1 MKKPTILRTLIFAV
15 AMLFNFVSHSQNLI
29 AFDSKF
35 DKNLNENVFFKAA
48 NQLDNSISLSDKK
61 ETSKTEA
68 VAELINPIIPY
79 AQIPYA
85 GQVVECPNDG
95 KKLPKLFLCGGN
107 DSRPID
113 IKITDAQSI
122 VWERFISGG
131 SCVTVSNSDCANEN
145 AAPSCWVQVGT
156 GKDFLA
162 NSAGQFRVKIVD
174 KAGAPSVFYFN
185 VYQNTLIPTAV
196 TKSDIIKN
204 SSGTCQID
212 GKITVGGFGNGYE
225 YSFTTTGAPGRWQP
239 GNTFTTSTPGNYTAF
254 IRIKDV
260 VGSCEFKVINLDI
273 KNVTL
278 AVTTEIVSP
287 RCFDGKGSIKVI
299 KNEAT
304 KEYIYN
310 IYKPV
315 NSTSPL
321 TFYNTKVG
329 EFDFT
334 FDDLDPGTYRVETL
348 DKITKCV
355 IDNKTNVVIPNAPAQ
370 LTSTLT
376 KVDFTPCNSGSI
388 TVTAGGGVTPYRYL
402 VDIDNGGFVQ
412 NGTKVI
418 TTVRPGVYTVRV
430 IDANGCSIDK
440 KITLDEVNKPVYTI
454 TKTDGDCA
462 NPNGFITVDVTD
474 NNGFAL
480 EYSILG
486 GPYATATYTTSGSVN
501 GAKESKVYINLPPEN
516 YIISVRYKKSGVN
529 SGRSCTDPDF
539 PIAIGLTTALT
550 ASAGVA
556 ELSGCGP
563 TGNVQQGKVR
573 ITNAEGGVPFTAPR
587 GPYEYSYDGKKN
599 WTTDK
604 EAYVEPGTHVFYIRD
619 AKCEIPLKA
628 ITLLSQPAPPTIS
641 VDNPVFNC
649 DGSATTT
656 VTVKNEGSPT
666 TQFTYDY
673 FIDGALNTNNPT
685 NIFKNV
691 TQGDHTISV
700 SYNVVNVPTESV
712 LLNETFGAG
721 PDVSSPGINP
731 NFCWERQVE
740 ATKCNNDKLFGNGE
754 YTVTSSLRNNPYG
767 GWWSPKDNTSK
778 GANTNGRFLAVDAGN
793 AIPNNAVLYRK
804 TIKDIIPNVPIK
816 VTFVATNL
824 LIKTNTQPDA
834 SLTVELQNGSGV
846 PLSSQSTGKIPK
858 TESWVPYTRTIDPG
872 NNTTLDFVLRLELSQ
887 VNGIDFAVDDLVVTQ
902 MPKACNT
909 VANFPVYVDGS
920 KAFFAGITG
929 YKDVRCSGEQNGEIT
944 LSAKNFDAAKGFQY
958 LVAGDPAGWQTVIP
972 VPAATSGSI
981 TLKNLASKIYNISIR
996 YDNTAGSC
1004 VFPVAQE
1011 IKSPK
1016 KLKVD
1021 AWVEQVLKCSA
1032 GAIIKAKASDGT
1044 PGYKYELR
1052 ETDGVTVVK
1061 AFQDSDTF
1069 LDIKI
1074 TGNYKVVAKDLND
1087 CETEVLASVDIVA
1100 PVKPK
1105 LENITSNVCFDKNT
1119 GTNITIKV
1127 TDGVP
1132 DYTYTVKYNGGN
1144 PIGPSA
1150 TFTGPN
1156 FTYKAANEGSYE
1168 FIVTDSF
1175 GCSSDPI
1182 TQVITAQLLAVT
1194 PVTTPLDCDPAP
1206 ANRAVITGTIEGG
1219 KAPFTVTITTGDK
1232 TGDLVPPTTTGN
1244 TFTYTTAVAGNYTF
1258 TIKDANNCTTTS
1270 DAKIEALVPITLSS
1284 TDVNPKCSSSS
1295 DGTVLLKPGG
1305 GSGKF
1310 TYSRDGISYDNT
1322 SYYTGLSAGVEYT
1335 FYVKDDNKCTKSIK
1349 VTLTAPDPISGTATI
1364 TTPYTCD
1371 SPATIT
1377 VGTVVTGGNG
1387 VYKYTL
1393 NRNGVALITQTTK
1406 VFDNISVAG
1415 DYTVTIT
1422 DSNSCTFTTTP
1433 KLTIVDLNPP
1443 KGMTISTT
1451 TAATCP
1457 LKEGSVTIT
1466 NVVDA
1471 TNTPLPTAG
1480 LEYRIVSPTATAF
1493 QPSNVFDN
1501 IKAGVTYKF
1510 EVRDANKCTFEKTH
1524 LIDLPKDFT
1533 VTGTPT
1539 NIKCFGA
1546 SDGSAIFTVSGM
1558 VVGTSYSY
1566 SVDTTPPIT
1575 GSGTSTTD
1583 PFDITVSGLGAGLHT
1598 IAVTNSVTKCIVREK
1613 VTVAG
1618 PASALK
1624 LDPSD
1629 LTHVT
1634 CKVLG
1639 TAKINAVGGSGT
1651 YTYTVTQ
1658 KTPVAGT
1665 AIIQTNDNL
1674 FKNLAA
1680 GTYSVS
1686 VTDGTGCNVAGT
1698 DFTINPEVKP
1708 IASIDGSSVYCA
1720 GGSGATLKVNPNTQ
1734 TNYTYSIN
1742 KGTSKGD
1749 GTFSGLTPGKYTI
1762 RVTDTS
1768 TGCFIDLDEEIIAIP
1783 ISASTKLLADLDCD
1797 VAPASSDASIEV
1809 TILDGYP
1816 DYKYRHNTTGVFSTE
1831 AYTDVA
1837 AGSNTFTFDTGASG
1851 THYFEITDKK
1861 GCTTIVSRV
1870 INVKETPK
1878 AVAAPTNPKCY
1889 NGTDGSIVVTASLGL
1904 SPYTYEVSTT
1914 SATTGF
1920 STMLTNKLSNV
1931 GAGTYW
1937 IKVTDSKKCFVV
1949 VSQTLTNPAELT
1961 AHADV
1966 TTPLTCGPLNGTQS
1980 ATITVTI
1987 DNPGTPFTG
1996 PNKYLYSYN
2005 GVLPAVTS
2013 NTYTTTT
2020 SGTVSVVVY
2029 DANNCPFT
2037 VVDSPV
2043 IEALDAPKNMTFVAP
2058 VPVTCAPGSDKTN
2071 LTVKV
2076 DNGVAPFKFEITD
2089 TDATVVPTAPIATGV
2104 LTQDHTFNSLAP
2116 GKYYFKVT
2124 DANKCTTDGEFTI
2137 DKPLPVLV
2145 DGSLVSNV
2153 VCKGSSD
2160 GKLTFTVSGN
2170 SGTFTYELRN
2180 SANALVPIIQSTQTV
2195 NVIDYIGLPAET
2207 YTITITNPVTKCT
2220 ASKTIEVKEASVK
2233 FAFNLPTIIP
2243 ITCSPNNGKVVINT
2257 VGGWGNNRYTL
2268 TLPNGTVVGP
2278 QSNST
2283 FSNLTQSG
2291 TYGISVTDLS
2301 GTGCTITNTFD
2312 VDAPI
2317 QPDASIDVDAS
2328 DLCYDETGKAE
2339 IVVIP
2344 AAVSPSYRYN
2354 INDGNYQVSGTFSN
2368 LIPGSYVVKVKDM
2381 TTGCILTLPA
2391 QTIETELKFNAGLNI
2406 AADCKGQNT
2415 EIKGTVSGGKE
2426 PYTYTVTING
2436 TVDATVRTVTGKTFL
2451 YTDPNAA
2458 NASIHTTYLFTLTDN
2473 STGKCSVTSTVE
2485 VAPKTDPAF
2494 TAAPNSTILCNGAET
2509 GSITVTID
2517 QSKGIGPYEIKVV
2530 KDNSALV
2537 PSIADVDYGTKTTGL
2552 PAGDYKITV
2561 TDSKG
2566 CFKVETAKIEEPTK
2580 IDFKLVDTQITCIGG
2595 TTGTT
2600 FGSIAV
2606 TLLTGGSKNAAPA
2619 KSGYT
2624 YTLTSNTSPTQVYK
2638 PTTNEDHVFQILNF
2652 GSYELTVSDINDCSV
2667 TKKVDMASPVDE
2679 MEIVVAPGTPS
2690 CTTASLIVTAKP
2702 KIAGGPYYFAKYP
2715 LDPLDPNKY
2724 DYATYAGLYQSA
2736 DGVIPTVP
2744 AGDPLLL
2751 QSTFNNLKPGVIYSF
2766 IVYDFTTKCYY
2777 FKQAEVATETA
2788 STLTSDVK
2796 SANVTC
2802 TGLGNGNVSF
2812 TFDNVQG
2819 GTDKV
2824 KFEIYNSLTNTLVS
2838 PPVSGTVVLPLKG
2851 ANNVGP
2857 LVPGSYYILFT
2868 EQDASGATVCVNS
2881 SKPFTI
2887 SQSVVPLALE
2897 AKSNVNDNCG
2907 LNKGLVEAF
2916 ARGGTLRAADVAL
2929 GITAHPYLYQI
2940 YADTG
2945 AVGAIDGTDPNPI
2958 DETTFT
2964 TAFDVATQ
2972 TSNTFNKEF
2981 GHYIVYV
2988 RDANGCIQSA
2998 FVEVK
3003 LDDEPFITAVVNS
3016 FCANEGSFAIDVE
3029 LTTTGIGTH
3038 YYNLDNTGFVQIPS
3052 AKFSIPNLS
3061 SGNHSIKIKDFNG
3074 CGNTVTLPLIVEP
3087 LTIKASFTTPPKC
3100 EDTDGEIT
3108 AVVTGGA
3115 LPNNLEYTLEKT
3127 SLPAITNIVQN
3138 NDPKFVGI
3146 GAGNYKITV
3155 KDLTTTCSRS
3165 TTVDLVL
3172 PTLIDLVAADIST
3185 TPVDCTGAQG
3195 TKNNGTLTVN
3205 LKATNN
3211 NPDYTYILT
3220 PVLPAGAAIS
3230 QPNNNVFTGLSAGD
3244 YTVTVKSGR
3253 GCEKTVPA
3261 NVPAPLAVVASAVAT
3276 PFSCAVDPA
3285 ITTVVVTGL
3294 GGTGSYNFS
3303 KNGTDYFASN
3313 SATPDNKYTFEI
3325 GDIGTVQ
3332 NPIYWVKDSN
3342 GCVQTTTLTTAL
3354 QPLPKLISATAA
3366 RSSLPDSQID
3376 CLNNRE
3382 LIEVTVVGGSVPTN
3396 LKYEVSVNST
3406 PYSIISTSSALLTIN
3421 YPATTAGATYR
3432 FRITDNV
3439 TGCEILTNLYSVP
3452 LFNAINVVAT
3462 TVADVECKSAKNGS
3476 IQITV
3481 SGYSGPYTYEVFDGA
3496 TAVAGS
3502 AGTHDT
3508 ATSNPFII
3516 PFGLGQ
3522 GGNYTVKVVEQAY
3535 PNCNTTST
3543 AVIVKEPAAALN
3555 LDPLD
3560 VTPLGCSTDGAVT
3573 VTAQGGW
3580 GNNVYTLTPPSG
3592 PAIVNNDG
3600 IFGNLRLDGLYGVS
3614 VKDANGC
3621 VDTDLFTLVLPT
3633 PPIATITATSDY
3645 CYDAA
3650 NKATLVVKASLGV
3663 GPYLFSIDNG
3673 DTFLP
3678 SNTLPLPDDTYTFSD
3693 LSPGSYDIFVK
3704 DAYGCQSLV
3713 SEKADIKSQ
3722 LFASATNEKDIFC
3735 AGTVDGTIK
3744 ITAVGGYGSYT
3755 YTVKN
3760 PAGVVSAP
3768 TAFPAGLDTAYY
3780 TVPAADSGNYE
3791 IVVYDAKNCSYVI
3804 TNAVVMN
3811 PPTPVDLLIT
3821 DIDITPVDCNA
3832 PQGTNNNG
3840 TITVNL
3846 RPVNDSD
3853 SYNYT
3858 LTPTTPAGL
3867 PKTQSINVFSGLA
3880 PGKYKVSVTSNLNC
3894 EANVDVEILDPVA
3907 VTATAD
3913 AVPFSCTVDPT
3924 KTTAVV
3930 TGGGGT
3936 GTYTFSIDGI
3946 RYFASN
3952 SIPADNKYTF
3962 ELGDN
3967 GSVQD
3972 PTFYVKDSKGCIQ
3985 TTTLTTALDPLP
3997 KLISVVGLFGTDMDC
4012 LNNKQEIN
4020 VTISGGS
4027 NVPNPFTYNVY
4038 KDGTFIDGPLPVTG
4052 NKFTYDALSV
4062 GSYYE
4067 FEVLDNN
4074 TKCSLKSTSYEI
4086 PVFDKVKVV
4095 ASTFANV
4102 DCSGNNSGSIEINIL
4117 NYSGKYD
4124 YAVYNGTTPVAG
4136 ASGSH
4141 DTATSNPFVIPFGL
4155 VEGNNYTVRIV
4166 ETDFPSC
4173 PATSNSV
4180 IITEPDPLDLSGFKV
4195 SVKNQNCHDLK
4206 AVLTIDET
4214 TIVGGTSVY
4223 MYAVVP
4229 TTTPPTIPAGGDYNP
4244 FTTIE
4249 IATSEVSPKFDS
4261 YDVYVRDAQNCFDHV
4276 TVNISRDPMP
4286 SITSAIPTQCPS
4298 TAGTYDIPV
4307 IASGFT
4313 PNLQYS
4319 LDGNSW
4325 GTNSIL
4331 VVKTTGKHTVYVR
4344 DENKCVVTQDVIILE
4359 PLKLLYDIT
4368 GNPTCNGNQ
4377 GEVTLIPSGGTV
4389 TPSYEYTKDNWLNTQ
4404 TTPVF
4409 SGLSPGK
4416 YTFSVRDTGTNCT
4429 KDVEVVFEIPN
4440 TAIDFSLTPS
4450 KVLCNGGSTGSI
4462 TVNMAAQTTTVNN
4475 NPVYTYAID
4484 PSPIGTVLVGNVFT
4498 NLPKGRY
4505 TVTVTSGKGCPVD
4518 KIIDVE
4524 EPLAITIPNPNV
4536 LEFGCT
4542 TINKTNNA
4550 TITVGLP
4557 SGGSNDY
4564 KVYEFL
4570 KNGNPIPVQ
4579 RGDNP
4584 VYIESDL
4591 LGGSYVINVYDTNG
4605 CLGTT
4610 NAVIKPFVAID
4621 FATPSAITV
4630 TKENTC
4636 INDQEIQVNVTMT
4649 GTTTPMPVLSYNVK
4663 GVSAGST
4670 YDVINND
4677 GAFSGLTIGNYLV
4690 KVTNLS
4696 TGCVL
4701 TMIHY
4706 VNDPNTFELVADNI
4720 KNVICYGSSTGSVDL
4735 TMVDKELIP
4744 SNNAGA
4750 FHYTITGP
4758 ITAAGPLII
4767 SGTSGGATINIPN
4780 LPAGRYTVKTQ
4791 LVGPP
4796 TCDVETSFLIE
4807 QPESALVLS
4816 EIHTPITCDPGND
4829 GTIQAAAEGGWL
4841 GGDYL
4846 YELVGPVSVAYST
4859 QSYFENLKD
4868 GVYTLNVK
4876 DINGCT
4882 DTKTITLKIPD
4893 PILVTANATVGNLL
4907 CNGDNSGEITVDL
4920 PTGGQGTNY
4929 LYILNYHS
4937 VVPAVSSAP
4946 QSSPVFSGLT
4956 AGTYSVTVVDGL
4968 NCVSQPS
4975 ADVVINEPSR
4985 VEAELKLA
4993 TGITCKT
5000 SATLTLSAIGGT
5012 GQYEYSIDKTFAV
5025 IAGQFSSS
5033 VTFAVGLGD
5042 HQYYVRDSRG
5052 CIGAIS
5058 NNITINPVTPLDLK
5072 LDLINAVVYCKGSS
5086 TAVIDAEAV
5095 GGLGNYIYTLLDSAG
5110 GIVRPAQPTGY
5121 FDLLP
5126 KGVYVVRVDSGDCQY
5141 SSQAITI
5148 NEPAEALS
5156 VTPTVTDVTCF
5167 GADDGKIVIAA
5178 TGGTGVIKY
5187 AISPNLGLFDTKSV
5201 FDHLVPGL
5209 YQIIVQD
5216 ENSCFQIIEREI
5228 KEPTVLEAKVVGPI
5242 IQEICD
5248 GDKDGA
5254 FTIEITGGKPPYSIS
5269 LDNENGTYAPVIG
5282 TQHSFANLKGG
5293 AHKVFVKDATCLTSR
5308 DVIMDKAVVLDPI
5321 TEVSY
5326 HCVNNAQANM
5336 VVVKINDSNDI
5347 ADVDY
5352 SLDGTG
5358 TYQPSNVFMNVAPGT
5373 HFIVAR
5379 HTNGCETQTTSF
5391 KIVSYEPF
5399 ALTLAEDKGVWNIIK
5414 ATATGG
5420 GGDYEYSIDGVNFST
5435 KNEFKIYKT
5444 GTYTITVRDKNGC
5457 TVSQDYY
5464 IKYID
5469 VCLDN
5474 YFTPNGDGVY
5484 DTWGPGCTNIYD
5496 KLEFSIFDRYG
5507 RTIAKYHYGQKWD
5520 GRYNGAELPSG
5531 DYWYVLKLNDENDA
5545 REFVGHFT
5553 LYR

>member
-1 MKKPTILRTLIFAV
+1 MKNPTILKFGLMSLIF
-15 AMLFNFVSHSQNLI
+15 LQSIISYSQNLVSNV
-29 AFDSKF
+29 DRTDQGLRTEKF
-35 DKNLNENVFFKAA
+35 LMGSFASNEQFGTYTNDDTNKA
-48 NQLDNSISLSDKK
+48 NS
-61 ETSKTEA
+61 TAA
-68 VAELINPIIPY
+68 VLTNPVIPY
-79 AQIPYA
+79 AQLPYA
-85 GQVVECPNDG
+85 GQVAECPNDG
-95 KKLPKLFLCGGN
+95 KLLPKLFLCGGN

-113 IKITDAQSI
+113 TKISDAKSI
-122 VWERFISGG
+122 IWERFISGG
-131 SCVTVSNSDCANEN
+131 SCVTVSNSDCANDN
-145 AAPSCWVQVGT
+145 ASASCWVKVAE
-156 GKDFLA
+156 GKDYLA
-162 NSAGQFRVKIVD
+162 NSAGQFRIKIID
-174 KAGAPSVFYFN
+174 SAGNPYTFYFN
-185 VYQNTLIPTAV
+185 VYQNTLIPTAI

-204 SSGTCQID
+204 TSGTCQIP
-212 GKITVGGFGNGYE
+212 GQIKVGGFGSGYE
-225 YSFTTTGAPGRWQP
+225 YSFTTTGAPGTWDVN
-239 GNTFTTSTPGNYTAF
+239 NTFTTSTPGNYTAF
-254 IRIKDV
+254 IRIKGV
-260 VGSCEFKVINLDI
+260 VGSCEFKVLNQDI
-273 KNVTL
+273 KSVTL
-278 AVTTEIVSP
+278 AVSTEVVAP
-287 RCFDGKGSIKVI
+287 RCFNGKGSIKVI
-299 KNEAT
+299 KNDNSKAYT
-304 KEYIYN
+304 FN
-310 IYKPV
+310 IYKPAS
-315 NSTSPL
+315 STTRSAFYDVEVGKEL
-321 TFYNTKVG
+321 EYTFK
-329 EFDFT
+329 
-334 FDDLDPGTYRVETL
+334 DLDPGTYRVETV
-348 DKITKCV
+348 IQETKCV
-355 IDNKTNVVIPNAPAQ
+355 IDNKPSVIIPNAPAQ
-370 LTSTLT
+370 LTSNPVITRALS
-376 KVDFTPCNSGSI
+376 PCNPGTI
-388 TVTAGGGVTPYRYL
+388 TVGTGGGTYPFRYL
-402 VDIDNGGFVQ
+402 VSINGAPSFQ
-412 NGTKVI
+412 NANNVI
-418 TTVRPGVYTVRV
+418 TTVLSGSYLIR
-430 IDANGCSIDK
+430 IEDANGCSVEKTIAVPDVDK
-440 KITLDEVNKPVYTI
+440 PTYTV
-454 TKTDGDCA
+454 TKTDGDCT
-462 NPNGFITVDVTD
+462 NPNGKITINVTD
-474 NNGFAL
+474 NKGYTIETRLLGENSYTSTNYNAMAL
-480 EYSILG
+480 TGTTGNRVYSD
-486 GPYATATYTTSGSVN
+486 V
-501 GAKESKVYINLPPEN
+501 PPEN
-516 YIISVRYKKSGVN
+516 YIISVRYTKSWN
-529 SGRSCTDPDF
+529 TCTDPYF

-550 ASAGVA
+550 ASVGVA
-556 ELSGCGP
+556 ELSGCGIAP
-563 TGNVQQGKVR
+563 NELQGKVR
-573 ITNAEGGVPFTAPR
+573 ITNAEGGVPISGAT
-587 GPYEYSYDGKKN
+587 GPYQYSYDGKKT
-599 WTTDK
+599 WTTNK
-604 EAYVEPGTHVFYIRD
+604 EAYVDPGTHIFYIKD
-619 AKCEIPLKA
+619 AQCEIALPA
-628 ITLLSQPAPPTIS
+628 ITLLKKPDAPTIK
-641 VDNPVFNC
+641 VDDPVFNC

-656 VTVKNEGSPT
+656 VTVTNSGSPT

-673 FIDGALNTNNPT
+673 FMDGVLNTSTPT

-691 TQGDHTISV
+691 PQGDHTISV
-700 SYNVVNVPTESV
+700 SYNVVSVPTESV
-712 LLNETFGAG
+712 LLNETFGSG

-740 ATKCNNDKLFGNGE
+740 ATKCHNNKLFANGE
-754 YTVTSSLRNNPYG
+754 YTVTNLLRNKPYD
-767 GWWSPKDNTSK
+767 GWWSPRDNTSK
-778 GANTNGRFLAVDAGN
+778 GKNADGRFLAVDAGS

-804 TIKDIIPNVPIK
+804 TINDIIPNVPIK
-816 VTFVATNL
+816 VTFAATNL
-824 LIKTNTQPDA
+824 LKKGNNQPDA
-834 SLTVELQNGSGV
+834 SLTVEVQNSSGV
-846 PLSSQSTGKIPK
+846 ALSSQSTGGIPK
-858 TESWVPYTRTIDPG
+858 TDGWVEYTRTINPG

-887 VNGIDFAVDDLVVTQ
+887 ENGIDFAVDDLVVTQ

-909 VANFPVYVDGS
+909 VANFPIFVDGS
-920 KAFFAGITG
+920 KAFSAGITG

-944 LSAKNFDAAKGFQY
+944 LSAKNFDATKGFQY
-958 LVAGDPAGWQTVIP
+958 LVTGDPAGWQTVIP

-981 TLKNLASKIYNISIR
+981 TLKNLPSKIYNISIR
-996 YDNTAGSC
+996 YDDKAGSC

-1021 AWVEQVLKCSA
+1021 AWVDQVLKCSG

-1044 PGYKYELR
+1044 PGYRYELR

-1087 CETEVLASVDIVA
+1087 CQTEVLASVDIVA

-1105 LENITSNVCFDKNT
+1105 LDNITSSVCFNKTT

-1127 TDGVP
+1127 TNGVP
-1132 DYTYTVKYNGGN
+1132 DYTYTVKYNGGT
-1144 PIGPSA
+1144 PSDASA

-1156 FTYKAANEGSYE
+1156 FTYKALNEGSYE

-1182 TQVITAQLLAVT
+1182 TQVITAQLLAAT
-1194 PVTTPLDCDPAP
+1194 PVTSPLDCDPAP
-1206 ANRAVITGTIEGG
+1206 ANLAVITGTIEGG
-1219 KAPFTVTITTGDK
+1219 KAPFQVTITTGDK
-1232 TGDLVPPTTTGN
+1232 SGTLVPPTTTGN
-1244 TFTYTTAVAGNYTF
+1244 TFTYTTAVAGDYTF
-1258 TIKDANNCTTTS
+1258 TIKDGNNCTTTS
-1270 DAKIEALVPITLSS
+1270 DAKINALVPITLSS

-1295 DGTVLLKPGG
+1295 DGTILLKPGG
-1305 GSGKF
+1305 GTGKF
-1310 TYSRDGISYDNT
+1310 TYSKDGIFYDDT

-1335 FYVKDDNKCTKSIK
+1335 FYVKDDNRCTKSIK
-1349 VTLTAPDPISGTATI
+1349 VTLVAPDPISGTATI
-1364 TTPYTCD
+1364 TTPYTCVD
-1371 SPATIT
+1371 PATIT
-1377 VGTVVTGGNG
+1377 VGAVVTGGNG

-1393 NRNGVALITQTTK
+1393 NRNGVALTTQTTK
-1406 VFDNISVAG
+1406 VFNNISVAG

-1422 DSNSCTFTTTP
+1422 DGNSCTFTTTP

-1443 KGMTISTT
+1443 KGMTITT
-1451 TAATCP
+1451 TTDATCP
-1457 LKEGSVTIT
+1457 DNTGSVTIT
-1466 NVVDA
+1466 NVVNA
-1471 TNTPLPTAG
+1471 ANVPVSTTG
-1480 LEYRIVSPTATAF
+1480 LEYRVVSPTATPF
-1493 QPSNVFDN
+1493 QPSNVFNN
-1501 IKAGVTYKF
+1501 IKAGITYKF

-1533 VTGTPT
+1533 VTGIPT
-1539 NIKCFGA
+1539 SIKCFGA
-1546 SDGSAIFTVSGM
+1546 SDGSATFTVSGM
-1558 VVGTSYSY
+1558 VVGTNYSY
-1566 SVDTTPPIT
+1566 SVDTTPAIT

-1583 PFDITVSGLGAGLHT
+1583 PFDITVSGLAAGLHT
-1598 IAVTNSVTKCIVREK
+1598 IAVTNSVTKCIVTEK

-1624 LDPSD
+1624 LNPSD

-1639 TAKINAVGGSGT
+1639 TAKINALGGSGT

-1658 KTPVAGT
+1658 KAPVVGT
-1665 AIIQTNDNL
+1665 AINQTNDNL
-1674 FKNLAA
+1674 FKNLVA

-1708 IASIDGSSVYCA
+1708 IASIDVTSVYCA
-1720 GGSGATLKVNPNTQ
+1720 GGSGATLKVTPNTQ

-1742 KGTSKGD
+1742 KGTAKAD

-1768 TGCFIDLDEEIIAIP
+1768 TGCFLDLDEEIIAIP
-1783 ISASTKLLADLDCD
+1783 VSASTKLLADLDCD

-1816 DYKYRHNTTGVFSTE
+1816 DYKYRHNTSGVFTTE

-1837 AGSNTFTFDTGASG
+1837 AGSNKFTFDTGASG

-1870 INVKETPK
+1870 INVKETPT
-1878 AVAAPTNPKCY
+1878 AIATPTNPKCY

-1920 STMLTNKLSNV
+1920 STMLTNKLSSV

-1937 IKVTDSKKCFVV
+1937 IRVTDSKKCFVV
-1949 VSQTLTNPAELT
+1949 VSKTLTNPAELT

-1966 TTPLTCGPLNGTQS
+1966 TIPLTCGALNAPQS

-1987 DNPGTPFTG
+1987 DKPGTPFTG

-2037 VVDSPV
+2037 VVNSPD
-2043 IEALDAPKNMTFVAP
+2043 IKPLDAPKNMTFVMPAA
-2058 VPVTCAPGSDKTN
+2058 VTCAPGSDKTN

-2076 DNGVAPFKFEITD
+2076 DNGVTPFKFEITD
-2089 TDATVVPTAPIATGV
+2089 TDAVVLPPAPVATNV
-2104 LTQDHTFNSLAP
+2104 LTQDHTFNGLAP

-2124 DANKCTTDGEFTI
+2124 DNNKCTTEGEFTI

-2153 VCKGSSD
+2153 VCQGSSD

-2170 SGTFTYELRN
+2170 SGAFTYELRN
-2180 SANALVPIIQSTQTV
+2180 SVNALIPITQSTQTL
-2195 NVIDYIGLPAET
+2195 NVIDYTGLPAET
-2207 YTITITNPVTKCT
+2207 YTITITNPGTKCT
-2220 ASKTIEVKEASVK
+2220 ASKTIEVKEAGVK
-2233 FAFNLPTIIP
+2233 FAFKLPTITP

-2268 TLPNGTVVGP
+2268 TLPNGTKVGP

-2283 FSNLTQSG
+2283 FNNLTQSG

-2301 GTGCTITNTFD
+2301 GTGCTIIDTFD

-2317 QPDASIDVDAS
+2317 QPDASIDVAAS
-2328 DLCYDETGKAE
+2328 DLCFDETGKAE
-2339 IVVIP
+2339 IVVTP
-2344 AAVSPSYRYN
+2344 AAASPSYRYN

-2368 LIPGSYVVKVKDM
+2368 LNPGSYVVKVKDI
-2381 TTGCILTLPA
+2381 TTGCILTLGA

-2406 AADCKGQNT
+2406 AADCNGQNT
-2415 EIKGTVSGGKE
+2415 EIKGTVSGGK
-2426 PYTYTVTING
+2426 PSYTYTVTTNG
-2436 TVDATVRTVTGKTFL
+2436 VLDATARPVIGTTFL
-2451 YTDPNAA
+2451 YTDPDAA
-2458 NASIHTTYLFTLTDN
+2458 NASLNTTYIFTLKDA
-2473 STGKCSVTSTVE
+2473 STTKCSLTSTVN
-2485 VAPKTDPAF
+2485 VAAKTKPVF
-2494 TAAPNSTILCNGAET
+2494 TATPNSTILCNGDAT
-2509 GSITVTID
+2509 GSITVVID
-2517 QSKGIGPYEIKVV
+2517 QSKGIGPYVTKVV

-2537 PSIADVDYGTKTTGL
+2537 PAAADVDYGSKTTGL
-2552 PAGDYKITV
+2552 PAGDYKIIV

-2566 CFKVETAKIEEPTK
+2566 CFSDEIAKIEEPTK

-2619 KSGYT
+2619 ASGYV
-2624 YTLTSNTSPTQVYK
+2624 YTLTSNTSPTQVYNA
-2638 PTTNEDHVFQILNF
+2638 TGNENHTFQILNF
-2652 GSYELTVSDINDCSV
+2652 GSYELTVSDINGCSV
-2667 TKKVDMASPVDE
+2667 TKKVNMASPVDE

-2724 DYATYAGLYQSA
+2724 DYATYAALYQNA
-2736 DGVIPTVP
+2736 DAVAPP
-2744 AGDPLLL
+2744 ALPGDPLLL
-2751 QSTFNNLKPGVIYSF
+2751 QSTFNNLNPGVIYSF
-2766 IVYDFTTKCYY
+2766 IVYDDTTKCYY

-2788 STLTSDVK
+2788 STLESDVK

-2812 TFDNVQG
+2812 TFDKVQA
-2819 GTDKV
+2819 GTEKV
-2824 KFEIYNSLTNTLVS
+2824 KYEIYNSLTNTLVS
-2838 PPVSGTVVLPLKG
+2838 PAVSGTVVLPTKG

-2857 LVPGSYYILFT
+2857 LKPGTYYILFT
-2868 EQDASGATVCVNS
+2868 EQDLAGTTVCINS

-2887 SQSVVPLALE
+2887 SQSVVPLGLE

-2916 ARGGTLRAADVAL
+2916 AKGGTVRAADVAL

-2940 YADTG
+2940 YPDTG
-2945 AVGAIDGTDPNPI
+2945 TIGSIDSADPDPT

-2988 RDANGCIQSA
+2988 RDANGCIQNA

-3003 LDDEPFITAVVNS
+3003 SDAEPFMTAAVNN
-3016 FCANEGSFAIDVE
+3016 FCANEGSFTIDVE
-3029 LTTTGIGTH
+3029 LTTIGIGTH

-3052 AKFSIPNLS
+3052 VKFSIPNLS
-3061 SGNHSIKIKDFNG
+3061 SGNHTIKIKDFNG
-3074 CGNTVTLPLIVEP
+3074 CGNTVNLPFIAEP
-3087 LTIKASFTTPPKC
+3087 LTIKASFTAPPNC

-3115 LPNNLEYTLEKT
+3115 LPKNLEYTLEKT
-3127 SLPAITNIVQN
+3127 SLPTITNIVQN

-3172 PTLIDLVAADIST
+3172 PTLVDLEAADIST

-3244 YTVTVKSGR
+3244 YTVTVKSRR

-3313 SATPDNKYTFEI
+3313 STLPDNKYTFEI

-3332 NPIYWVKDSN
+3332 NPTYWVKDSN

-3354 QPLPKLISATAA
+3354 QPLPKLISAIAK
-3366 RSSLPDSQID
+3366 RSILPDSQID

-3396 LKYEVSVNST
+3396 LKYEVSVNGT
-3406 PYSIISTSSALLTIN
+3406 PYSLISASSASLTIN
-3421 YPATTAGATYR
+3421 YSATTAGATYR

-3439 TGCEILTNLYSVP
+3439 TGCEILSNLYNVP
-3452 LFNAINVVAT
+3452 LFDAINVVAT

-3481 SGYSGPYTYEVFDGA
+3481 SGYSGPYTYEVFDGV

-3502 AGTHDT
+3502 AGSHDT

-3516 PFGLGQ
+3516 PFGLGE
-3522 GGNYTVKVVEQAY
+3522 GGNYTVKIVEQAY

-3621 VDTDLFTLVLPT
+3621 VDTDSFTLVPPI
-3633 PPIATITATSDY
+3633 PPIATITGTSDY
-3645 CYDAA
+3645 CYDST

-3678 SNTLPLPDDTYTFSD
+3678 SNSSPSDDTYTFSN
-3693 LSPGSYDIFVK
+3693 LSPGSYDVYVK
-3704 DAYGCQSLV
+3704 DAYGCKSLASV
-3713 SEKADIKSQ
+3713 QADIKSQ
-3722 LFASATNEKDIFC
+3722 LFASATNDKDIFC
-3735 AGTVDGTIK
+3735 GAVDGTIK

-3791 IVVYDAKNCSYVI
+3791 IVVYDAQNCSYVI

-3846 RPVNDSD
+3846 RPVNNSD

-3858 LTPTTPAGL
+3858 LTPTLPAG
-3867 PKTQSINVFSGLA
+3867 PAKTQDINVFSGLA
-3880 PGKYKVSVTSNLNC
+3880 PGKYNVSVTSNLNC
-3894 EANVDVEILDPVA
+3894 KADVDVEILDPVA
-3907 VTATAD
+3907 VTATAS
-3913 AVPFSCTVDPT
+3913 AVPFSCAVNPT

-3936 GTYTFSIDGI
+3936 GTYTFSKDGI

-3962 ELGDN
+3962 ELGDT
-3967 GSVQD
+3967 GSIQN

-3997 KLISVVGLFGTDMDC
+3997 KLISVVGLFGPDMDC

-4038 KDGTFIDGPLPVTG
+4038 KDGTLIAGSLPVTG
-4052 NKFTYDALSV
+4052 NTFTYDALSV

-4102 DCSGNNSGSIEINIL
+4102 DCSGNASGSIEINIL
-4117 NYSGKYD
+4117 NYSGTYNYEVYKGAT
-4124 YAVYNGTTPVAG
+4124 AVVGV
-4136 ASGSH
+4136 SGSH

-4155 VEGNNYTVRIV
+4155 PEGNNYTVRIV
-4166 ETDFPSC
+4166 ETGFPSC
-4173 PATSNSV
+4173 PATSNEV
-4180 IITEPDPLDLSGFKV
+4180 IINEPAPLDLSGFKV

-4214 TIVGGTSVY
+4214 TIVGGTSGY
-4223 MYAVVP
+4223 MYAYVP
-4229 TTTPPTIPAGGDYNP
+4229 TTTPPTVPASGDYKP
-4244 FTTIE
+4244 FTTIA
-4249 IATSEVSPKFDS
+4249 IATSKIAPAFDS
-4261 YDVYVRDAQNCFDHV
+4261 YDVYVRDAQGCFDHV
-4276 TVNISRDPMP
+4276 TVNISQDPVP

-4307 IASGFT
+4307 IATGFT
-4313 PNLQYS
+4313 PNLEYS

-4325 GTNSIL
+4325 GTNNIL
-4331 VVKTTGKHTVYVR
+4331 VVKTTGNHTVYVR
-4344 DENKCVVTQDVIILE
+4344 DENKCEVTRVVNILE
-4359 PLKLLYDIT
+4359 PLKLLYDVT
-4368 GNPTCNGNQ
+4368 GKPTCNGNQ

-4389 TPSYEYTKDNWLNTQ
+4389 TPSYEYSKDNWVNSQ
-4404 TTPVF
+4404 PTPVF
-4409 SGLSPGK
+4409 SGLTPGT

-4429 KDVEVVFEIPN
+4429 KDVEVVFETPN
-4440 TAIDFSLTPS
+4440 TAIDFSLIPS
-4450 KVLCNGGSTGSI
+4450 KVLCNNGSTGSI
-4462 TVNMAAQTTTVNN
+4462 TVNMATQTATVNN
-4475 NPVYTYAID
+4475 NPVYTYAIN
-4484 PSPIGTVLVGNVFT
+4484 PSPTGVVLVGNVFT
-4498 NLPKGRY
+4498 NLPKGTY

-4518 KIIDVE
+4518 KTIDVE
-4524 EPLAITIPNPNV
+4524 EPLAITVPNPNV

-4542 TINKTNNA
+4542 TINKANNA

-4570 KNGNPIPVQ
+4570 KNGNPVPVQ

-4584 VYIESDL
+4584 VYIEPDL

-4610 NAVIKPFVAID
+4610 TATIKPFVAID

-4630 TKENTC
+4630 TKEITC
-4636 INDQEIQVNVTMT
+4636 INDQDIQVNVTTT

-4663 GVSAGST
+4663 GTSAGST
-4670 YDVINND
+4670 YDVTNNS
-4677 GAFSGLTIGNYLV
+4677 GAFPGLTIGNYLV
-4690 KVTNLS
+4690 TVTNTS

-4706 VNDPNTFELVADNI
+4706 VNDPNTFDLVASNV
-4720 KNVICYGSSTGSVDL
+4720 KNVVCFGTATGSVDL
-4735 TMVDKELIP
+4735 TIVDNEVSP
-4744 SNNAGA
+4744 SNDAGA
-4750 FHYTITGP
+4750 FDYIITGP
-4758 ITAAGPLII
+4758 VNLTGN
-4767 SGTSGGATINIPN
+4767 SGGVTINIPN
-4780 LPAGRYTVKTQ
+4780 LPAGTYTVKAK
-4791 LVGPP
+4791 LSGKP
-4796 TCDVETSFLIE
+4796 TCDVETTFLIE
-4807 QPESALVLS
+4807 GPATALTLKEV
-4816 EIHTPITCDPGND
+4816 HTPISCNPGND
-4829 GTIQAAAEGGWL
+4829 GTILAIAEGGWQ
-4841 GGDYL
+4841 GDL
-4846 YELVGPVSVAYST
+4846 QYELVGPVSFAYSS
-4859 QSYFENLKD
+4859 QLLFEGLTP
-4868 GVYTLNVK
+4868 GFYTLNVK
-4876 DINGCT
+4876 DVNGCT
-4882 DTKTITLKIPD
+4882 QTATVTLKNPD
-4893 PILVTANATVGNLL
+4893 PIVVTARATVSNLM

-4929 LYILNYHS
+4929 SYILNYLS
-4937 VVPAVSSAP
+4937 LNPVISSDA
-4946 QSSPVFSGLT
+4946 QTSPVFTGLA

-4968 NCVSQPS
+4968 NCTSQPS
-4975 ADVVINEPSR
+4975 ANVVINEPAR
-4985 VEAELKLA
+4985 VEPTLVMASR
-4993 TGITCKT
+4993 ITCKT
-5000 SATLTLSAIGGT
+5000 DATLTLSAIGGT
-5012 GQYEYSIDKTFAV
+5012 APYEYSTDQAFITVLGRFTSSTTFAV
-5025 IAGQFSSS
+5025 AI
-5033 VTFAVGLGD
+5033 GD
-5042 HQYYVRDSRG
+5042 HQYYVRDSKG
-5052 CIGAIS
+5052 CVGAIS
-5058 NNITINPVTPLDLK
+5058 GNITVNPITPLS
-5072 LDLINAVVYCKGSS
+5072 LDLDLSDAKVYCKGSA
-5086 TAVIDAEAV
+5086 TASIDASGI
-5095 GGLGNYIYTLLDSAG
+5095 GGLGDYIYTLLSNSG
-5110 GIVRPAQPTGY
+5110 TVVRAAQPTGY

-5126 KGVYVVRVDSGDCQY
+5126 QGTYVVRVDSEDCQY
-5141 SSQAITI
+5141 DSAPITI
-5148 NEPAEALS
+5148 NEPNTALS
-5156 VTPTVTDVTCF
+5156 VSSKATDVSCF
-5167 GADDGKIVIAA
+5167 AANDGKIVITAS
-5178 TGGTGVIKY
+5178 GGTGVIKY
-5187 AISPNLGLFDTKSV
+5187 AISPNLGMFDDKFI
-5201 FDHLVPGL
+5201 FDRLAPGA
-5209 YQIIVQD
+5209 YKVVVQD
-5216 ENSCFQIIEREI
+5216 ENSCFEILDLQIN
-5228 KEPTVLEAKVVGPI
+5228 EPPLLGAKVVGPI
-5242 IQEICD
+5242 LQEICD
-5248 GDKDGA
+5248 GDKDGS
-5254 FTIEITGGKPPYSIS
+5254 FSVEIFGGKPPYSVS
-5269 LDNENGTYAPVIG
+5269 LDNENGVYQPVIG
-5282 TQHSFANLKGG
+5282 TNYDFTKLKGG
-5293 AHKVFVKDATCLTSR
+5293 SHTVYIKDATCISTLNVMM
-5308 DVIMDKAVVLDPI
+5308 DNAVILNPTFEINYD
-5321 TEVSY
+5321 
-5326 HCVNNAQANM
+5326 CVNNAQTNM
-5336 VVVKINDSNDI
+5336 ITVTVDQSNTDLSL
-5347 ADVDY
+5347 VDY
-5352 SLDGTG
+5352 ALDSDTG
-5358 TYQPSNVFMNVAPGT
+5358 PFQPSNIFTNVAPGN

-5379 HTNGCETQTTSF
+5379 HLNGCKVPTTSF
-5391 KIVSYEPF
+5391 NIKAYQPLLLVETPGQ
-5399 ALTLAEDKGVWNIIK
+5399 AELNIISV
-5414 ATATGG
+5414 TASGG
-5420 GGDYEYSIDGVNFST
+5420 APAYEYSFNGEPFTSSN
-5435 KNEFKIYKT
+5435 KYKIYKS
-5444 GTYTITVRDKNGC
+5444 GDYKVIVRDKNGC
-5457 TVSQDYY
+5457 TFEIVVPAIYV
-5464 IKYID
+5464 D

-5474 YFTPNGDGVY
+5474 YFTPAGATN
-5484 DTWGPGCTNIYD
+5484 TSWGPGCTNIYNN
-5496 KLEFSIFDRYG
+5496 LEFSIFDRYG
-5507 RTIAKYHYGQKWD
+5507 RVIAKYHYGQKWD

-5531 DYWYVLKLNDENDA
+5531 DYWYVLKLNDAKDD

>member
-35 DKNLNENVFFKAA
+35 NKNLKEDVFFKAA
-48 NQLDNSISLSDKK
+48 SQPDNSISLSDEK

-68 VAELINPIIPY
+68 VAALTNPIIPY
-79 AQIPYA
+79 AQLPYA
-85 GQVVECPNDG
+85 GQVVKCPNDG
-95 KKLPKLFLCGGN
+95 KELPKLFLCGGN
-107 DSRPID
+107 DSRPIN
-113 IKITDAQSI
+113 INITDPQSI

-131 SCVTVSNSDCANEN
+131 GCVTVSNSDCANET
-145 AAPSCWVQVGT
+145 AAASCWKQVGT
-156 GKDFLA
+156 GKDYLA
-162 NSAGQFRVKIVD
+162 NTAGQFRVKIVD
-174 KAGAPSVFYFN
+174 KAGVPSVFYFN

-196 TKSDIIKN
+196 TKSDIIK
-204 SSGTCQID
+204 SSSDGNCKID

-225 YSFTTTGAPGRWQP
+225 YSFTTTGAPGLWDVN
-239 GNTFTTSTPGNYTAF
+239 NTFTTSTPGNYTAF

-273 KNVTL
+273 KSLTFQVKTSF
-278 AVTTEIVSP
+278 TSP
-287 RCFDGKGSIKVI
+287 KCNGDLGSVKVI
-299 KNEAT
+299 TNDIKQDYKYEIFKVTGTTSTLLNNTSFISDPEHPFTDLAPGDYKVVTSIGNGCMKETNNFTIAAPAAKITASAILTDGLTACSDKGIITVSQSGGTAPYQYFVSTDGGTTFVANGTSNKISLVKAGSYIIRVEDVNGCSALTSAVPVSDPQKPIYEIIATDGNCNGGLGQIEIRVSNANGYTMSYTFEGNSSGPIIKN
-304 KEYIYN
+304 
-310 IYKPV
+310 
-315 NSTSPL
+315 
-321 TFYNTKVG
+321 
-329 EFDFT
+329 
-334 FDDLDPGTYRVETL
+334 LDPGNYL
-348 DKITKCV
+348 I
-355 IDNKTNVVIPNAPAQ
+355 
-370 LTSTLT
+370 
-376 KVDFTPCNSGSI
+376 
-388 TVTAGGGVTPYRYL
+388 GVNYS
-402 VDIDNGGFVQ
+402 
-412 NGTKVI
+412 K
-418 TTVRPGVYTVRV
+418 TVRV
-430 IDANGCSIDK
+430 NGK
-440 KITLDEVNKPVYTI
+440 
-454 TKTDGDCA
+454 
-462 NPNGFITVDVTD
+462 DVTTKCSD
-474 NNGFAL
+474 
-480 EYSILG
+480 
-486 GPYATATYTTSGSVN
+486 PVVSV
-501 GAKESKVYINLPPEN
+501 
-516 YIISVRYKKSGVN
+516 
-529 SGRSCTDPDF
+529 
-539 PIAIGLTTALT
+539 AIGGKPALT

-556 ELSGCGP
+556 ELAGCGP
-563 TGNVQQGKVR
+563 VGNEKQGKIR
-573 ITNAEGGVPFTAPR
+573 ITNAEGGTAP
-587 GPYEYSYDGKKN
+587 YKYSFDLKKTWIDLN
-599 WTTDK
+599 W
-604 EAYVEPGTHVFYIRD
+604 AYIDPVVDHKVYVKDNAGCIF
-619 AKCEIPLKA
+619 EISG
-628 ITLLSQPAPPTIS
+628 ITLKPKPNEPTIKI
-641 VDNPVFNC
+641 DDPVFNC
-649 DGSATTT
+649 DGTATTT
-656 VTVKNEGSPT
+656 VTVTNDVNSEFIYS
-666 TQFTYDY
+666 Y
-673 FIDGALNTNNPT
+673 FIDGTANTPINSNV
-685 NIFKNV
+685 FKNV
-691 TQGDHTISV
+691 SQGDHTIMV
-700 SYNVVNVPTESV
+700 SYTVKTVPTYSN
-712 LLNETFGAG
+712 LLVETFGSG
-721 PDVSSPGINP
+721 PDVTSPGINT
-731 NFCWERQVE
+731 FYYKWERQVA
-740 ATKCNNDKLFGNGE
+740 ATQENGSIKLNDGE
-754 YTVTSSLRNNPYG
+754 YTVTAKIVSPHGTWLSPEDHTTIAG
-767 GWWSPKDNTSK
+767 PKDLRGRYLAVNIGDQIPTSAILYQK
-778 GANTNGRFLAVDAGN
+778 EIKDVIADQPISVKISAINLLRTGQLGANPNIQLALVDLAGN
-793 AIPNNAVLYRK
+793 DVSS
-804 TIKDIIPNVPIK
+804 
-816 VTFVATNL
+816 VATG
-824 LIKTNTQPDA
+824 A
-834 SLTVELQNGSGV
+834 
-846 PLSSQSTGKIPK
+846 IPK
-858 TESWVPYTRTIDPG
+858 TNKWEDYLLTLNPGKNTNLRFVVRSNVQEVDGNDVAIDDI
-872 NNTTLDFVLRLELSQ
+872 TVF
-887 VNGIDFAVDDLVVTQ
+887 Q
-902 MPKACNT
+902 MPKICGAT
-909 VANFPVYVDGS
+909 ALFPIVVDGS
-920 KAFFAGITG
+920 KAFSASITG
-929 YKDVRCSGEQNGEIT
+929 YKDIKCSGQQNGEIT
-944 LSAKNFDAAKGFQY
+944 LSAKNFDPAKGFQY
-958 LVAGDPAGWQTVIP
+958 LVEGDPAGWQTVKP
-972 VPAATSGSI
+972 VPAATSGSV
-981 TLKNLASKIYNISIR
+981 TLSNLASKIYKIQIR
-996 YDNTAGSC
+996 YDNSATSC

-1016 KLKVD
+1016 ALKVD
-1021 AWVEQVLKCSA
+1021 AWVEEVLKCSA
-1032 GAIIKAKASDGT
+1032 GAVIKAKASDGT
-1044 PGYKYELR
+1044 PGYQYELR

-1069 LDIKI
+1069 LDIKK

-1087 CETEVLASVDIVA
+1087 CQTAVMASVDITA

-1105 LENITSNVCFDKNT
+1105 LENVTPSVCFDKNT

-1144 PIGPSA
+1144 PVGPSA
-1150 TFTGPN
+1150 TFAGPT
-1156 FTYKAANEGSYE
+1156 FTYKAQNEGIYE
-1168 FIVTDSF
+1168 FTVTDSF
-1175 GCSSDPI
+1175 GCVSDPI
-1182 TQVITAQLLAVT
+1182 TQVITAQLLAAT
-1194 PVTTPLDCDPAP
+1194 PVTTPLDCDVAP

-1219 KAPFTVTITTGDK
+1219 KAPFTVTITTGDQ
-1232 TGDLVPPTTTGN
+1232 TGDLVGPTTTGN

-1270 DAKIEALVPITLSS
+1270 DAKIEALVPITLGS
-1284 TDVNPKCSSSS
+1284 TNVNPKCDSSN
-1295 DGTVLLKPGG
+1295 DGTILLKPGG
-1305 GSGKF
+1305 GTGVY
-1310 TYSRDGISYDNT
+1310 TYSKDDITYNNT
-1322 SYYTGLSAGVEYT
+1322 SYFTGLSAGVAYT
-1335 FYVKDDNKCTKSIK
+1335 YYVKDENRCKKSIT

-1364 TTPYTCD
+1364 TVPYTCD

-1377 VGTVVTGGNG
+1377 VGAVVTGGNG

-1457 LKEGSVTIT
+1457 LNEGSVTIT

-1471 TNTPLPTAG
+1471 ANTPLPTAG

-1539 NIKCFGA
+1539 SIKCFGA

-1558 VVGTSYSY
+1558 VVGTNYSY
-1566 SVDTTPPIT
+1566 SVDTTPAIT

-1598 IAVTNSVTKCIVREK
+1598 IVVTNSVTKCTVKEK

-1624 LDPSD
+1624 LNPSD
-1629 LTHVT
+1629 LTHLT

-1658 KTPVAGT
+1658 KTPVVGT

-1742 KGTSKGD
+1742 KGTAKGD

-1831 AYTDVA
+1831 AYTDVP

-1870 INVKETPK
+1870 INVKETPS
-1878 AVAAPTNPKCY
+1878 ADTTPTNPKCY
-1889 NGTDGSIVVTASLGL
+1889 NGTDGSIIVTASLGL
-1904 SPYTYEVSTT
+1904 PPYSYEVSTT
-1914 SATTGF
+1914 SATAGF

-1937 IKVTDSKKCFVV
+1937 FKVTDSKKCSVV
-1949 VSQTLTNPAELT
+1949 VSRILNNPAELS

-1966 TTPLTCGPLNGTQS
+1966 TTPLTCGPLNGAQA
-1980 ATITVTI
+1980 ATITVII
-1987 DNPGTPFTG
+1987 DKPGTPFTG

-2043 IEALDAPKNMTFVAP
+2043 IEALDAPKNMTFVTP
-2058 VPVTCAPGSDKTN
+2058 VPVTCASGSDKTN

-2089 TDATVVPTAPIATGV
+2089 TDAAVAPPAPVATGV
-2104 LTQDHTFNSLAP
+2104 LTQDHTFNNLAP

-2124 DANKCTTDGEFTI
+2124 DANKCTTEGEFTI

-2170 SGTFTYELRN
+2170 SGAFTYELKN
-2180 SANALVPIIQSTQTV
+2180 SANTIIPIAKSTQTV
-2195 NVIDYIGLPAET
+2195 NVIDYVGLPAET
-2207 YTITITNPVTKCT
+2207 YTITITNPATKCT

-2233 FAFNLPTIIP
+2233 FAFILPTITP

-2301 GTGCTITNTFD
+2301 GTGCTITDTFD
-2312 VDAPI
+2312 VDAPV

-2415 EIKGTVSGGKE
+2415 EIKGTVSGGKT
-2426 PYTYTVTING
+2426 PYTYTVTTNG
-2436 TVDATVRTVTGKTFL
+2436 TLDPTVRTVTGTTFL
-2451 YTDPNAA
+2451 YTDPDAA
-2458 NASIHTTYLFTLTDN
+2458 NASIHTTYLFTLKDD
-2473 STGKCSVTSTVE
+2473 STSKCSLTSTVE
-2485 VAPKTDPAF
+2485 VAPKTDPIF
-2494 TAAPNSTILCNGAET
+2494 TAVPNSTILCNGAET

-2517 QSKGIGPYEIKVV
+2517 QSKGIGPYDIKVV

-2537 PSIADVDYGTKTTGL
+2537 PPVADFDYGTKTTGL

-2566 CFKVETAKIEEPTK
+2566 CFKVETAKIVEPTK
-2580 IDFKLVDTQITCIGG
+2580 IDFKLVDTQITCIGSG
-2595 TTGTT
+2595 SSTGTT

-2606 TLLTGGSKNAAPA
+2606 TQLTGGSKNAAPA
-2619 KSGYT
+2619 ASGYV
-2624 YTLTSNTSPTQVYK
+2624 YTLTSNTSPTQIYT
-2638 PTTNEDHVFQILNF
+2638 PTGNEDHVFQILNF
-2652 GSYELTVSDINDCSV
+2652 GTYELTVSDINGCSV
-2667 TKKVDMASPVDE
+2667 KKKVDMASPVEDLD
-2679 MEIVVAPGTPS
+2679 IAIAPGTPS

-2702 KIAGGPYYFAKYP
+2702 AIVGGPYYFAKYP
-2715 LDPLDPNKY
+2715 LNPADPNNY
-2724 DYATYAGLYQSA
+2724 DYATNAGLYQPA
-2736 DGVIPTVP
+2736 DGVILGAP
-2744 AGDPLLL
+2744 AGDPSLL
-2751 QSTFNNLKPGVIYSF
+2751 QSTFDNLKPGVIYSF

-2796 SANVTC
+2796 EANVTC
-2802 TGLGNGNVSF
+2802 TGLKNGNVSF
-2812 TFDNVQG
+2812 TFDNQQG
-2819 GTDKV
+2819 STTQV
-2824 KFEIYNSLTNTLVS
+2824 KYEIYNSLTNTAVS
-2838 PPVSGTVVLPLKG
+2838 PAVSGTVVLPLKG

-2857 LVPGSYYILFT
+2857 LVPGTYYILFT
-2868 EQDASGATVCVNS
+2868 EEDTSGTTVCINS
-2881 SKPFTI
+2881 SKEFTI
-2887 SQSVVPLALE
+2887 SESVVPLALE

-2940 YADTG
+2940 YPDTG
-2945 AVGAIDGTDPNPI
+2945 TVGAIDGTDPNPI

-3003 LDDEPFITAVVNS
+3003 LDDEPFITAVVNN

-3052 AKFSIPNLS
+3052 VKFSIPNLS
-3061 SGNHSIKIKDFNG
+3061 SGNHSIVIKDFNG
-3074 CGNTVTLPLIVEP
+3074 CGNTVTLPLISEP
-3087 LTIKASFTTPPKC
+3087 LTIKASFTAPPKC
-3100 EDTDGEIT
+3100 EETDGEIT

-3127 SLPAITNIVQN
+3127 SLPGITNIVQN

-3155 KDLTTTCSRS
+3155 KDLTTTCTRS

-3172 PTLIDLVAADIST
+3172 PTLVDLEETDIST

-3205 LKATNN
+3205 LKTTND

-3220 PVLPAGAAIS
+3220 PVSPVGAAIS

-3244 YTVTVKSGR
+3244 YDVTVKSGR
-3253 GCEKTVPA
+3253 GCEKTVRV

-3276 PFSCAVDPA
+3276 PFSCAVDPT

-3313 SATPDNKYTFEI
+3313 STVPDNKYTFEI

-3342 GCVQTTTLTTAL
+3342 GCVQTTILTPGL
-3354 QPLPKLISATAA
+3354 QPLPKLISATAI

-3376 CLNNRE
+3376 CLNSRE
-3382 LIEVTVVGGSVPTN
+3382 LIEVTVAGGSLPTN

-3406 PYSIISTSSALLTIN
+3406 PYSVILASSSSLTIN
-3421 YPATTAGATYR
+3421 YPATTAGATYK

-3452 LFNAINVVAT
+3452 LFDAINVVAR
-3462 TVADVECKSAKNGS
+3462 TVADVQCKTDKNGS

-3496 TAVAGS
+3496 TAVPGS
-3502 AGTHDT
+3502 AGSHDT

-3516 PFGLGQ
+3516 PFGLGE
-3522 GGNYTVKVVEQAY
+3522 GTNYTVKIVETAY
-3535 PNCNTTST
+3535 PSCNKTSNI
-3543 AVIVKEPAAALN
+3543 VIVKEPAAALV

-3560 VTPLGCSTDGAVT
+3560 VTPLGCTTDGAVK
-3573 VTAQGGW
+3573 VTTQGGW

-3592 PAIVNNDG
+3592 PALVNNDG
-3600 IFGNLRLDGLYGVS
+3600 IFGNLRLDGLYKVS

-3621 VDTDLFTLVLPT
+3621 EKSDTFNLVLPT
-3633 PPIATITATSDY
+3633 PPIATITTTSDY
-3645 CYDAA
+3645 CYDST

-3673 DTFLP
+3673 DTFFPSNSLP
-3678 SNTLPLPDDTYTFSD
+3678 SPDDTYTFSN
-3693 LSPGSYDIFVK
+3693 LSPGSYDVFVK

-3713 SEKADIKSQ
+3713 SVKADIKSQ
-3722 LFASATNEKDIFC
+3722 LFASATNDKDIFC
-3735 AGTVDGTIK
+3735 TGTVDGTIK

-3760 PAGVVSAP
+3760 PAGVVSGP
-3768 TAFPAGLDTAYY
+3768 TAFPAGLDTAYH
-3780 TVPAADSGNYE
+3780 TVLAAETGNYE
-3791 IVVYDAKNCSYVI
+3791 IVVYDARNCSYVI
-3804 TNAVVMN
+3804 TEKVVMN

-3846 RPVNDSD
+3846 RPVNNSD

-3858 LTPTTPAGL
+3858 LTPLPAGTA
-3867 PKTQSINVFSGLA
+3867 KTQSINVFSGLA
-3880 PGKYKVSVTSNLNC
+3880 PGKYNISVTSNLNC

-3913 AVPFSCTVDPT
+3913 AVPFSCTANPT

-3930 TGGGGT
+3930 TAGGGT

-3972 PTFYVKDSKGCIQ
+3972 PTFYVKDSKGCLQ
-3985 TTTLTTALDPLP
+3985 TTKLTTALNPLP
-3997 KLISVVGLFGTDMDC
+3997 KLMSVEGLFGPKMDC
-4012 LNNKQEIN
+4012 LNGEQEIN
-4020 VTISGGS
+4020 VTITGGS
-4027 NVPNPFTYNVY
+4027 NSPNPFTYNVY
-4038 KDGTFIDGPLPVTG
+4038 RDGTLIAGPFPVTG
-4052 NKFTYDALSV
+4052 NTFTYNALSV

-4074 TKCSLKSTSYEI
+4074 TGCSLKSTSYEI
-4086 PVFDKVKVV
+4086 PVFNTAKVF
-4095 ASTFANV
+4095 ASTSANV
-4102 DCSGNNSGSIEINIL
+4102 DCNGNSSGVIEINIA
-4117 NYSGKYD
+4117 NYTG
-4124 YAVYNGTTPVAG
+4124 AYNYEVFKGTNPVAVT
-4136 ASGSH
+4136 SGPGN
-4141 DTATSNPFVIPFGL
+4141 TTTNPYVIPYGFSAGAYKVVV
-4155 VEGNNYTVRIV
+4155 VESAY
-4166 ETDFPSC
+4166 PSC
-4173 PATSNSV
+4173 TITTTTDA
-4180 IITEPDPLDLSGFKV
+4180 IITEPAPLDLSGFKV
-4195 SVKNQNCHDLK
+4195 DVKNQNCHDLK
-4206 AVLTIDET
+4206 AVLTIDPT
-4214 TIVGGTSVY
+4214 TIVGGTSGY

-4229 TTTPPTIPAGGDYNP
+4229 TTTPPTIPAGGNYEP

-4249 IATSEVSPKFDS
+4249 IATSKVSPQFDS
-4261 YDVYVRDAQNCFDHV
+4261 YDVYVRDAQNCFDHI
-4276 TVNISRDPMP
+4276 TVNISQDPMP
-4286 SITSAIPTQCPS
+4286 SITSAIPAQCPS

-4307 IASGFT
+4307 IATGFT
-4313 PNLQYS
+4313 PNLEYS

-4331 VVKTTGKHTVYVR
+4331 VVKTTGDHNVYVR
-4344 DENKCVVTQDVIILE
+4344 DENKCVVTQVVHILE
-4359 PLKLLYDIT
+4359 PLKLLYEDNII
-4368 GNPTCNGNQ
+4368 NPICNGNE
-4377 GEVTLIPSGGTV
+4377 GEVTLIASGGTV
-4389 TPSYEYTKDNWLNTQ
+4389 IPSYEYTKDNWLHTQ

-4409 SGLSPGK
+4409 SGLTPGK

-4462 TVNMAAQTTTVNN
+4462 TVNMAAQTATVNN
-4475 NPVYTYAID
+4475 NPVYTYAIN
-4484 PSPIGTVLVGNVFT
+4484 PSPIGVVLVGNVFT
-4498 NLPKGRY
+4498 NLSKGRY

-4518 KIIDVE
+4518 KTIDVE
-4524 EPLAITIPNPNV
+4524 EPLAITVPNPDV
-4536 LEFGCT
+4536 VEFGCT
-4542 TINKTNNA
+4542 SINKANDA

-4591 LGGSYVINVYDTNG
+4591 LGGNYVINVYDTNG

-4610 NAVIKPFVAID
+4610 TAVIKPFVAID

-4630 TKENTC
+4630 TKAITC
-4636 INDQEIQVNVTMT
+4636 INDEDIQVNVT
-4649 GTTTPMPVLSYNVK
+4649 TTVTSTPMPVLLYNLK
-4663 GVSAGST
+4663 GISTGST
-4670 YDVINND
+4670 YDMTNND
-4677 GAFSGLTIGNYLV
+4677 GAFTGLTIGNYLV
-4690 KVTNLS
+4690 TVTNPI
-4696 TGCVL
+4696 TGCTI

-4706 VNDPNTFELVADNI
+4706 VNDPNTFDLVASNI
-4720 KNVICYGSSTGSVDL
+4720 KNVICYGTATGSVDL
-4735 TMVDKELIP
+4735 TFVDNQVNPDE
-4744 SNNAGA
+4744 AGP
-4750 FHYTITGP
+4750 FEYTITGP
-4758 ITAAGPLII
+4758 K
-4767 SGTSGGATINIPN
+4767 GTSPLQTTTGVMITIPN
-4780 LPAGRYTVKTQ
+4780 LEAGFYTVKAKLSAT
-4791 LVGPP
+4791 PS
-4796 TCDVETSFLIE
+4796 CEVETSFSIAE
-4807 QPESALVLS
+4807 PTAALSISVNS
-4816 EIHTPITCDPGND
+4816 TPISCDPGND
-4829 GTIQAAAEGGWL
+4829 GTITVGAEGGWP
-4841 GGDYL
+4841 GSYL
-4846 YELVGPVSVAYST
+4846 YELVGVGPGAISVAYS
-4859 QSYFENLKD
+4859 QQFYFENLTP
-4868 GVYTLNVK
+4868 GSYTVNVK
-4876 DINGCT
+4876 DLSGCVQT
-4882 DTKTITLKIPD
+4882 ETLTLKTPD
-4893 PILVTANATVGNLL
+4893 AILVTANATVSALL
-4907 CNGDNSGEITVDL
+4907 CNGDTSGVITVDL

-4929 LYILNYHS
+4929 SYILNYLS
-4937 VVPAVSSAP
+4937 LVPVVSSAP
-4946 QSSPVFSGLT
+4946 QSQPVFSGLA

-4975 ADVVINEPSR
+4975 AELVINEPSK

-5012 GQYEYSIDKTFAV
+5012 GQYEYSTDKTFAV

-5052 CIGAIS
+5052 CVGAIS

-5072 LDLINAVVYCKGSS
+5072 LDLINAVVYCKGDS
-5086 TAVIDAEAV
+5086 TAVIDVEGV

-5110 GIVRPAQPTGY
+5110 GIVRPAQPSGY

-5156 VTPTVTDVTCF
+5156 VTATVTDVTCF

-5178 TGGTGVIKY
+5178 TGGTGVIQY

-5201 FDHLVPGL
+5201 FDRLVPGL
-5209 YQIIVQD
+5209 YQIIIQD

-5326 HCVNNAQANM
+5326 HCVDNAQANM
-5336 VVVKINDSNDI
+5336 VVVKIDDSNDI

-5358 TYQPSNVFMNVAPGT
+5358 TYQPSNVFTNVAPGT

-5379 HTNGCETQTTSF
+5379 HTNGCETPTTSF
-5391 KIVSYEPF
+5391 KIVSYEPL

-5507 RTIAKYHYGQKWD
+5507 RIIAKYHYGQKWD

>member
-35 DKNLNENVFFKAA
+35 NKNLKEDVFFKAA
-48 NQLDNSISLSDKK
+48 SQLDNSISLSDEK

-68 VAELINPIIPY
+68 VAALTNPIIPY
-79 AQIPYA
+79 AQLPYA
-85 GQVVECPNDG
+85 GQVVKCPNDG
-95 KKLPKLFLCGGN
+95 KELPKLFLCGGN

-131 SCVTVSNSDCANEN
+131 SCVTVSNSDCANET
-145 AAPSCWVQVGT
+145 AAASCWKQVGT
-156 GKDFLA
+156 GKDYLA
-162 NSAGQFRVKIVD
+162 NTAGQFRVKIVD
-174 KAGAPSVFYFN
+174 KAGVPSVFYFN

-196 TKSDIIKN
+196 TKSDIIK
-204 SSGTCQID
+204 SSSDGNCKID

-225 YSFTTTGAPGRWQP
+225 YSFTTTGAPGLWDVN
-239 GNTFTTSTPGNYTAF
+239 NTFTTSTPGNYTAF

-273 KNVTL
+273 KSLTFQVKTSFTSPKCNGDLGSVKVITNDIKQDYKYEIFKVTGTTSTL
-278 AVTTEIVSP
+278 LNNTSFISDPEHPFTDLAPGDYKVVTSIGNGCMKETNNFTIAAPAAKITASATLTDGLTACSDKGIITVSQSGGTAPYQYFVSTDGGTTFVANGTNNKISLVKAGSYIIRVEDVNGCSALAPAVTVNDPQKPIYEIIATDGNCNGGLGQIEIRVSNANGYTMSYTFEGNSSGP
-287 RCFDGKGSIKVI
+287 II
-299 KNEAT
+299 KN
-304 KEYIYN
+304 
-310 IYKPV
+310 
-315 NSTSPL
+315 
-321 TFYNTKVG
+321 
-329 EFDFT
+329 
-334 FDDLDPGTYRVETL
+334 LDPGNYL
-348 DKITKCV
+348 I
-355 IDNKTNVVIPNAPAQ
+355 
-370 LTSTLT
+370 
-376 KVDFTPCNSGSI
+376 
-388 TVTAGGGVTPYRYL
+388 GVNYS
-402 VDIDNGGFVQ
+402 
-412 NGTKVI
+412 K
-418 TTVRPGVYTVRV
+418 TVRV
-430 IDANGCSIDK
+430 NGK
-440 KITLDEVNKPVYTI
+440 
-454 TKTDGDCA
+454 
-462 NPNGFITVDVTD
+462 DVTTKCSD
-474 NNGFAL
+474 
-480 EYSILG
+480 
-486 GPYATATYTTSGSVN
+486 PVVSV
-501 GAKESKVYINLPPEN
+501 
-516 YIISVRYKKSGVN
+516 
-529 SGRSCTDPDF
+529 
-539 PIAIGLTTALT
+539 AIGGKPALT

-556 ELSGCGP
+556 ELAGCGP
-563 TGNVQQGKVR
+563 VGNEKQGKIR
-573 ITNAEGGVPFTAPR
+573 ITNAEGGTAP
-587 GPYEYSYDGKKN
+587 YKYSFDLKKTWIDEN
-599 WTTDK
+599 W
-604 EAYVEPGTHVFYIRD
+604 AYIDPVVDHKVYVKDNAGCIFEMKG
-619 AKCEIPLKA
+619 
-628 ITLLSQPAPPTIS
+628 ITLKPKPNEPTIKI
-641 VDNPVFNC
+641 DDPVFNC
-649 DGSATTT
+649 DGTATTT
-656 VTVKNEGSPT
+656 VTVTNDVNSEFIYS
-666 TQFTYDY
+666 Y
-673 FIDGALNTNNPT
+673 FIDGTANTPINSNV
-685 NIFKNV
+685 FKNV
-691 TQGDHTISV
+691 SQGDHTIMV
-700 SYNVVNVPTESV
+700 SYTVKTVPTYSN
-712 LLNETFGAG
+712 LLVETFGSG
-721 PDVSSPGINP
+721 PDVTSPGINT
-731 NFCWERQVE
+731 FYYKWERQVA
-740 ATKCNNDKLFGNGE
+740 ATQENGSIKLNDGE
-754 YTVTSSLRNNPYG
+754 YTVTAKIVSPHGTWLSPEDHTTIAG
-767 GWWSPKDNTSK
+767 PKDLRGRYLAVNIGDQIPTSAILYQK
-778 GANTNGRFLAVDAGN
+778 EIKDVIADQPISVKISAINLLRTGQLGANPNIQLALVDLAGN
-793 AIPNNAVLYRK
+793 DVSS
-804 TIKDIIPNVPIK
+804 
-816 VTFVATNL
+816 VATGAIL
-824 LIKTNTQPDA
+824 KTNKWEDYL
-834 SLTVELQNGSGV
+834 LTLN
-846 PLSSQSTGKIPK
+846 PGKNTNLK
-858 TESWVPYTRTIDPG
+858 FVVRSNVQEVDGNDVAIDDI
-872 NNTTLDFVLRLELSQ
+872 TVF
-887 VNGIDFAVDDLVVTQ
+887 Q
-902 MPKACNT
+902 MPKICGAT
-909 VANFPVYVDGS
+909 ALFPIVVDGS
-920 KAFFAGITG
+920 KAFSAGITG

-944 LSAKNFDAAKGFQY
+944 LSAKNFDPKKGFQY
-958 LVAGDPAGWQTVIP
+958 LIAGDPAGWQTVIP

-1004 VFPVAQE
+1004 AFPVAQE

-1021 AWVEQVLKCSA
+1021 AWVEQVLKCST

-1105 LENITSNVCFDKNT
+1105 LENVTPSVCFDKNV

-1127 TDGVP
+1127 TEGVP

-1144 PIGPSA
+1144 PVGPSA
-1150 TFTGPN
+1150 TFAGPT
-1156 FTYKAANEGSYE
+1156 FTYKAQNEGIYE
-1168 FIVTDSF
+1168 FTVTDSF
-1175 GCSSDPI
+1175 GCVSDPI
-1182 TQVITAQLLAVT
+1182 TQVITAQLLAAT
-1194 PVTTPLDCDPAP
+1194 PVTTPLDCDVAP

-1232 TGDLVPPTTTGN
+1232 TGDLVGPTTTGS
-1244 TFTYTTAVAGNYTF
+1244 TFTYTTAVAGSYTF

-1270 DAKIEALVPITLSS
+1270 DAKIEALVPITLGS
-1284 TDVNPKCSSSS
+1284 TNVNPKCDSSN
-1295 DGTVLLKPGG
+1295 DGTILLKPGG
-1305 GSGKF
+1305 GTGVY
-1310 TYSRDGISYDNT
+1310 TYSKDDITYNNT
-1322 SYYTGLSAGVEYT
+1322 SYFTGLSAGVAYT
-1335 FYVKDDNKCTKSIK
+1335 YYVKDENRCKKSIT

-1364 TTPYTCD
+1364 TVPYTCD

-1377 VGTVVTGGNG
+1377 VGAVVTGGSG

-1457 LKEGSVTIT
+1457 LNEGSVTIT

-1471 TNTPLPTAG
+1471 ANTPLPTAG

-1539 NIKCFGA
+1539 SIKCFGA

-1558 VVGTSYSY
+1558 VVGTNYSY
-1566 SVDTTPPIT
+1566 SVDTTPAIT

-1598 IAVTNSVTKCIVREK
+1598 IVVTNSVTKCTVKEK

-1624 LDPSD
+1624 LNPSD
-1629 LTHVT
+1629 LTHLT

-1665 AIIQTNDNL
+1665 AVIQTNDNL

-1742 KGTSKGD
+1742 KGTAKGD

-1831 AYTDVA
+1831 AYTDVP

-1870 INVKETPK
+1870 INVKETPS
-1878 AVAAPTNPKCY
+1878 ADTTPTNPKCY
-1889 NGTDGSIVVTASLGL
+1889 NGTDGSIIVTASLGL
-1904 SPYTYEVSTT
+1904 PPYSYEVSTT
-1914 SATTGF
+1914 SATAGF

-1937 IKVTDSKKCFVV
+1937 FKVTDSKKCSVV
-1949 VSQTLTNPAELT
+1949 VSRILNNPAELS

-1966 TTPLTCGPLNGTQS
+1966 TTPLTCGPLNGAQA
-1980 ATITVTI
+1980 ATITVII
-1987 DNPGTPFTG
+1987 DKPGTPFTG

-2089 TDATVVPTAPIATGV
+2089 TDAAVAPTAPIATGV

-2124 DANKCTTDGEFTI
+2124 DANKCTTEGEFTI

-2160 GKLTFTVSGN
+2160 GKLKFTVSGN
-2170 SGTFTYELRN
+2170 SGVFAYELRN
-2180 SANALVPIIQSTQTV
+2180 SANVLVPIIQSTQTV
-2195 NVIDYIGLPAET
+2195 NVIDYVGLPAET
-2207 YTITITNPVTKCT
+2207 YTITITNPATKCT

-2233 FAFNLPTIIP
+2233 FAFILPTITP

-2301 GTGCTITNTFD
+2301 GTGCTITDTFD
-2312 VDAPI
+2312 VDAPV

-2391 QTIETELKFNAGLNI
+2391 QTIETELNFNAGLNI

-2415 EIKGTVSGGKE
+2415 EIKGTVSGGKT
-2426 PYTYTVTING
+2426 PYTYTVTTNG
-2436 TVDATVRTVTGKTFL
+2436 TLDPTVRTVTGTTFL
-2451 YTDPNAA
+2451 YTDPDAT

-2473 STGKCSVTSTVE
+2473 STGKCSLTSTVE
-2485 VAPKTDPAF
+2485 VAPKTDPVF

-2537 PSIADVDYGTKTTGL
+2537 PPVADFDYGTKTTGL

-2619 KSGYT
+2619 ASGYI
-2624 YTLTSNTSPTQVYK
+2624 YTLTSNTSPTQIYT
-2638 PTTNEDHVFQILNF
+2638 PTGNEDHTFQILNF
-2652 GSYELTVSDINDCSV
+2652 GSYELTVSDVNGCSV
-2667 TKKVDMASPVDE
+2667 SKKVDMASPVDE

-2724 DYATYAGLYQSA
+2724 DYATYSALYQNA
-2736 DGVIPTVP
+2736 DAIAPP
-2744 AGDPLLL
+2744 ALPGDPLLL
-2751 QSTFNNLKPGVIYSF
+2751 QSTFDNLKPGVIYSF

-2777 FKQAEVATETA
+2777 FKQADVATGTA
-2788 STLTSDVK
+2788 STLISDVK

-2802 TGLGNGNVSF
+2802 TGLGNGNISF

-2819 GTDKV
+2819 STDKV
-2824 KFEIYNSLTNTLVS
+2824 KYEIYNSLTNTAVS
-2838 PPVSGTVVLPLKG
+2838 PAVSGTVVLPLKG

-2857 LVPGSYYILFT
+2857 LVPGTYYILFT
-2868 EQDASGATVCVNS
+2868 EEDASGTTVCINS
-2881 SKPFTI
+2881 SKEFII
-2887 SQSVVPLALE
+2887 SESVVPLALE

-2916 ARGGTLRAADVAL
+2916 AKGGTLRAADVAL

-2940 YADTG
+2940 YPDTG
-2945 AVGAIDGTDPNPI
+2945 TVGAIDGTDPNPI

-3003 LDDEPFITAVVNS
+3003 LDDEPFITAVVNN

-3052 AKFSIPNLS
+3052 VKFSIPNLS
-3061 SGNHSIKIKDFNG
+3061 SGNHSIVIKDFNG
-3074 CGNTVTLPLIVEP
+3074 CGNTVTLPLISEP
-3087 LTIKASFTTPPKC
+3087 LTIKASFTAPPKC
-3100 EDTDGEIT
+3100 EETDGEIT

-3127 SLPAITNIVQN
+3127 SLPGITNIVQN

-3155 KDLTTTCSRS
+3155 KDLTTTCTRS

-3172 PTLIDLVAADIST
+3172 PTLVDLEETDIST

-3205 LKATNN
+3205 LKTTND

-3220 PVLPAGAAIS
+3220 PVSPVGAAIS

-3244 YTVTVKSGR
+3244 YDVTVKSGR
-3253 GCEKTVPA
+3253 GCEKTVRV

-3276 PFSCAVDPA
+3276 PFSCAVDPT

-3313 SATPDNKYTFEI
+3313 STVPDNKYTFEI

-3342 GCVQTTTLTTAL
+3342 GCVQTTILTPGL
-3354 QPLPKLISATAA
+3354 QPLPKLISATAV

-3382 LIEVTVVGGSVPTN
+3382 LIEVTVAGGSLPTN
-3396 LKYEVSVNST
+3396 LKYEVSVNGD
-3406 PYSIISTSSALLTIN
+3406 PYSVISASSSSLTIN
-3421 YPATTAGATYR
+3421 YSAQNAGATYR

-3439 TGCEILTNLYSVP
+3439 TGCEILTNLYNVP
-3452 LFNAINVVAT
+3452 LFDAINVVAR
-3462 TVADVECKSAKNGS
+3462 TVADVQCKTDKNGS

-3481 SGYSGPYTYEVFDGA
+3481 GGYSGPYTYEIFDGA
-3496 TAVAGS
+3496 TAVVGS
-3502 AGTHDT
+3502 AGSHHT

-3516 PFGLGQ
+3516 PFGLGE
-3522 GGNYTVKVVEQAY
+3522 GTNYTVKIIETAY
-3535 PNCNTTST
+3535 PSCNTTSNV
-3543 AVIVKEPAAALN
+3543 VIVKEPTVALV

-3560 VTPLGCSTDGAVT
+3560 VTPLGCTTDGAVK
-3573 VTAQGGW
+3573 VTTQGGW

-3592 PAIVNNDG
+3592 PALVNNDG
-3600 IFGNLRLDGLYGVS
+3600 IFGNLRLDGLYNVS

-3621 VDTDLFTLVLPT
+3621 EKSDTFNLVLPT

-3645 CYDAA
+3645 CYDST

-3673 DTFLP
+3673 DTFFP
-3678 SNTLPLPDDTYTFSD
+3678 SNTLPVPDDTYTFSN
-3693 LSPGSYDIFVK
+3693 LSPGSYDVFVK

-3722 LFASATNEKDIFC
+3722 LFASATNEKEIFC
-3735 AGTVDGTIK
+3735 TGTVDGTIK

-3760 PAGVVSAP
+3760 PAGVVSGP
-3768 TAFPAGLDTAYY
+3768 TAFPAGLDTAYH
-3780 TVPAADSGNYE
+3780 TVLAAETGNYE
-3791 IVVYDAKNCSYVI
+3791 IVVYDARNCSYVI
-3804 TNAVVMN
+3804 TEKVVMN

-3846 RPVNDSD
+3846 RPVNNSD
-3853 SYNYT
+3853 NYNYT
-3858 LTPTTPAGL
+3858 LTPLPAGTA
-3867 PKTQSINVFSGLA
+3867 KTQGMNVFSGLA
-3880 PGKYKVSVTSNLNC
+3880 PGKYNVSVTSNLNC

-3913 AVPFSCTVDPT
+3913 AVPFSCTVNPT

-3972 PTFYVKDSKGCIQ
+3972 PTFYVKDSKGCLQ
-3985 TTTLTTALDPLP
+3985 TTKLTTALNPLP
-3997 KLISVVGLFGTDMDC
+3997 KLNSVVGVFGTKMDC
-4012 LNNKQEIN
+4012 INNKQEIN
-4020 VTISGGS
+4020 VTITGGS
-4027 NVPNPFTYNVY
+4027 NSPNPFTYNVY
-4038 KDGTFIDGPLPVTG
+4038 KDGTLIAGPLPVIG
-4052 NKFTYDALSV
+4052 NTFTYDALSV

-4074 TKCSLKSTSYEI
+4074 TGCSLKSTSYEI
-4086 PVFDKVKVV
+4086 PVFNTAKVF
-4095 ASTFANV
+4095 ASTSANV
-4102 DCSGNNSGSIEINIL
+4102 DCNGNSSGAIEINIA
-4117 NYSGKYD
+4117 NYTG
-4124 YAVYNGTTPVAG
+4124 AYNYEVFKGTNPVAVT
-4136 ASGSH
+4136 SGPGN
-4141 DTATSNPFVIPFGL
+4141 TTTNPYVIPYGFSAGTYKVVV
-4155 VEGNNYTVRIV
+4155 VESAY
-4166 ETDFPSC
+4166 PSC
-4173 PATSNSV
+4173 TITTTTDA
-4180 IITEPDPLDLSGFKV
+4180 IITEPAPLDLSGFKV
-4195 SVKNQNCHDLK
+4195 DVKNQNCHDLK
-4206 AVLTIDET
+4206 AVLTIDPT
-4214 TIVGGTSVY
+4214 TIVGGTSGY

-4249 IATSEVSPKFDS
+4249 IATSEVFPKFDS

-4276 TVNISRDPMP
+4276 TVNISQDPMP

-4313 PNLQYS
+4313 PNLEYS

-4325 GTNSIL
+4325 GTNNIL
-4331 VVKTTGKHTVYVR
+4331 VVKTTGNHTVYVR
-4344 DENKCVVTQDVIILE
+4344 DENKCEVTRVVNILE

-4368 GNPTCNGNQ
+4368 GNPICNGNQ

-4389 TPSYEYTKDNWLNTQ
+4389 TPSYEYSKDNWASSQ
-4404 TTPVF
+4404 PTPVF
-4409 SGLSPGK
+4409 SGLTPGK

-4475 NPVYTYAID
+4475 NPVYTYAIH
-4484 PSPIGTVLVGNVFT
+4484 PSPIGVVLVGNVFT
-4498 NLPKGRY
+4498 NLPKGTY

-4518 KIIDVE
+4518 KTIDVE
-4524 EPLAITIPNPNV
+4524 EPLAITVPNPDV
-4536 LEFGCT
+4536 VEFGCT
-4542 TINKTNNA
+4542 KVNKANDA

-4591 LGGSYVINVYDTNG
+4591 LGGNYVINVYDTNG

-4610 NAVIKPFVAID
+4610 TAVIKPFVAID

-4630 TKENTC
+4630 TKAITC
-4636 INDQEIQVNVTMT
+4636 INDEDIQVNVTTT
-4649 GTTTPMPVLSYNVK
+4649 GTTTPMPVLLYNLK
-4663 GVSAGST
+4663 GISTGST
-4670 YDVINND
+4670 YNMTNND
-4677 GAFSGLTIGNYLV
+4677 GAFTGLTIGNYLV
-4690 KVTNLS
+4690 TVTNPI
-4696 TGCVL
+4696 TGCTI

-4706 VNDPNTFELVADNI
+4706 VNDPNTFDLVASNI
-4720 KNVICYGSSTGSVDL
+4720 KNVICYGTATGSVDL
-4735 TMVDKELIP
+4735 TFVDNQVNPDE
-4744 SNNAGA
+4744 AGP
-4750 FHYTITGP
+4750 FEYTITGP
-4758 ITAAGPLII
+4758 K
-4767 SGTSGGATINIPN
+4767 GTSPLQTTTGVMITIPN
-4780 LPAGRYTVKTQ
+4780 LEAGFYTVKAKLSAT
-4791 LVGPP
+4791 PS
-4796 TCDVETSFLIE
+4796 CEVETSFSIAE
-4807 QPESALVLS
+4807 PTAALSISVNS
-4816 EIHTPITCDPGND
+4816 TPISCDPGND
-4829 GTIQAAAEGGWL
+4829 GTITVGAEGGWP
-4841 GGDYL
+4841 GSYL
-4846 YELVGPVSVAYST
+4846 YELVGVGPGAISVAYS
-4859 QSYFENLKD
+4859 QQFYFENLTP
-4868 GVYTLNVK
+4868 GSYTVNVK
-4876 DINGCT
+4876 DLSGCVQT
-4882 DTKTITLKIPD
+4882 ETLTLKTPD
-4893 PILVTANATVGNLL
+4893 AILVTANATVSALL
-4907 CNGDNSGEITVDL
+4907 CNGDTSGVITVDL

-4929 LYILNYHS
+4929 SYILNYLS
-4937 VVPAVSSAP
+4937 LVPVVSSAP
-4946 QSSPVFSGLT
+4946 QSQPVFSGLA

-4975 ADVVINEPSR
+4975 AELVINEPSK

-5012 GQYEYSIDKTFAV
+5012 GQYEYSTDKTFAV

-5052 CIGAIS
+5052 CVGAIS

-5072 LDLINAVVYCKGSS
+5072 LDLINAVVYCKGDS
-5086 TAVIDAEAV
+5086 TAVIDVEGV

-5110 GIVRPAQPTGY
+5110 GIVRPAQPSGY

-5126 KGVYVVRVDSGDCQY
+5126 KGVYIVRVDSGDCQY

-5156 VTPTVTDVTCF
+5156 VTATVTDVTCF

-5178 TGGTGVIKY
+5178 TGGTGVIQY

-5201 FDHLVPGL
+5201 FDRLVPGL
-5209 YQIIVQD
+5209 YQIIIQD

-5326 HCVNNAQANM
+5326 HCVDNAQANM
-5336 VVVKINDSNDI
+5336 VVVKIDDSNDI

-5358 TYQPSNVFMNVAPGT
+5358 TYQPSNVFTNVTPGT

-5379 HTNGCETQTTSF
+5379 HTNGCETPTTSF
-5391 KIVSYEPF
+5391 KIVSYEPL

-5507 RTIAKYHYGQKWD
+5507 RIIAKYHYGQKWD